1 MKTKISLPVVISLI
15 MSFIILSTSFTG
27 VMAVNKTTT
36 ATVMSYSGA
45 TSGSGIFVGTN
56 QNSEAGNENGAPCIT
71 RFLKPAAKYT
81 ATV

>member
-36 ATVMSYSGA
+36 QKLET
-45 TSGSGIFVGTN
+45 
-56 QNSEAGNENGAPCIT
+56 
-71 RFLKPAAKYT
+71 KT
-81 ATV
+81 ARHA

>member
-36 ATVMSYSGA
+36 ATIQEPRQAQEYSWE
-45 TSGSGIFVGTN
+45 
-56 QNSEAGNENGAPCIT
+56 QT
-71 RFLKPAAKYT
+71 RTQKLETKT
-81 ATV
+81 ARHA